1 MLPPTPPPDIDL
13 EAWERTIAATEL
25 RAPARLALTHFGVF
39 DDVQEHLA
47 RLRETLLRWGERV
60 GHGMDQ
66 ETFVAAARA
75 DCFASDP
82 DYADVVR
89 PCRAVLAVLPRAGAV
104 LAQAPRSA
112 A

>member
-1 MLPPTPPPDIDL
+1 VLPPTPPPDIDL
-13 EAWERTIAATEL
+13 EAWEQTIAATEL

-47 RLRETLLRWGERV
+47 RLRETLLRWGGRV

-75 DCFASDP
+75 DFVASDP
-82 DYADVVR
+82 ELAD
-89 PCRAVLAVLPRAGAV
+89 GYD
-104 LAQAPRSA
+104 SA
-112 A
+112 APTWQCFLGLERYWRKRREADA